1 MSEYIP
7 NRKLKSVTVKNFQ
20 AHTNSTFNL
29 ENGLNLIVGTSDS
42 GKSALARAINFVL
55 YNISESDFVREKE
68 KYFEVEIVFADD
80 AIIKRTKG
88 KDINSVSYKYPH
100 DFDFTTYKAFGNN
113 YPDEVLDFLD
123 RPVITKSLG
132 AVSYSDQSNKNFL
145 IEQPASAQPKIIS
158 SIIGTDDLQKAA
170 DNCSTK
176 VRSYNE
182 QVKASEN
189 LIKTLE
195 DKIETEYVDLD
206 NKKESLDD
214 LLLVIDQI
222 SSLET
227 EVLLI
232 DSDIKSYQS
241 INKRGKDAKKNL
253 TLHEKIV
260 DQLSSKVETLVEKS
274 NELKGLSEIIES
286 NDSLTNKL
294 ESAKKK
300 LRFHTLITESCIDSN
315 IKTIET
321 LKSDMHEI
329 SLLIYEKDLN
339 HHRIYELQEKIKQEK
354 TLIKNNESSLENYQK
369 IIIDNGWYCSECN
382 KFGGQEI

>member
-1 MSEYIP
+1 MSEYMP

-55 YNISESDFVREKE
+55 YNISESDFVRLKE
-68 KYFEVEIVFADD
+68 KQFEVEIVFADG
-80 AIIKRTKG
+80 AVIKRTKG

-113 YPDEVLDFLD
+113 YPEEVLDFLD
-123 RPVITKSLG
+123 RPVYTKSLG

-158 SIIGTDDLQKAA
+158 SIVGTDDLQKAA
-170 DNCSTK
+170 DNCSSK
-176 VRSYNE
+176 VRNYNE
-182 QVKASEN
+182 QIKISEN

-195 DKIETEYVDLD
+195 DKIETDYVNLD
-206 NKKESLDD
+206 EKKKALDD
-214 LLLVIDQI
+214 LLIVVDQI

-241 INKRGKDAKKNL
+241 INKRGKEAKKNQI
-253 TLHEKIV
+253 LHEKIV
-260 DQLSSKVETLVEKS
+260 KTLHDKVDVLINKSSELETIS
-274 NELKGLSEIIES
+274 TIIDT
-286 NDSLTNKL
+286 NQALTNKL
-294 ESAKKK
+294 NSANKKIK
-300 LRFHTLITESCIDSN
+300 YHNSIIKSCIEANTKQIDILS
-315 IKTIET
+315 
-321 LKSDMHEI
+321 SDMNEI
-329 SLLIYEKDLN
+329 SLLSYEHSLLLQNIYDN
-339 HHRIYELQEKIKQEK
+339 QEKIKKEK
-354 TLIKNNESSLENYQK
+354 NLIKDHESELQDLQK
-369 IIIDNGWYCSECN
+369 IIIKNGWYCSECN